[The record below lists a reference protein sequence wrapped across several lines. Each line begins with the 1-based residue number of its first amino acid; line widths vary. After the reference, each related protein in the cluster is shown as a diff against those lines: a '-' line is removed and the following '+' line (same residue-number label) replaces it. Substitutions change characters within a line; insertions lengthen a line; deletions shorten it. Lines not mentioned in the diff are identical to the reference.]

1 MTPKPQ
7 TYNSDLRKLPRALAY
22 LGNEKRWLCWK
33 WEWNGKKWTKPP
45 YRADDPEHHASTS
58 DPSTWGTYQMAV
70 RQVLAGK
77 ADGIG
82 IALKDLDLG
91 GIDLDHCR
99 NPDTSEIAPWAQE
112 RLRQFPD
119 AYAEA
124 TVSGCGLRILGTSD
138 IQNLAPKFKL
148 PDKGNGAAIELFSN
162 STHYLTVSGNEITRC
177 RSLPPIGKQMAA
189 IAAEL
194 GKRVEAPQG
203 NGSDAASPQNESALS
218 VSTPWSFAKE
228 LQLRSALAAIPA
240 DEKILV
246 EKLGSSHNAWV
257 AIGMAIE
264 RLGWD
269 GRGYAIF
276 RDWSMQSKEYNE
288 EGLRKQWRSFQ
299 QNRNTRANPVTIGTV
314 FHYARQFGWIKPQQ
328 DQQHPERSERPATL
342 PEPIDLWA
350 QFDPPELPRDVLPP
364 IIEQFA
370 RERGEIMGA
379 DPAGLAMSAL
389 TVCAAAIPAR
399 IKLQVKKHD
408 QAWKE
413 SARLWVALIGLPS
426 TKKTPIMREA
436 AKPLVR
442 MDTKLFQRY
451 MEEKIR
457 YDALPADERR
467 ATRAPKQERLRIE
480 DATIESAQEVL
491 RDSPEGALCWQDEL
505 SGWFGSMD
513 KYVGGRGAAKDRG
526 FWLQAYNGG
535 SYALNRIGRGVVLIP
550 NLDIDV
556 LGGIQPDVLRK
567 VLEDT
572 VDDGLIQRLHPL
584 VLRPATESMDI
595 EPTPIVTIYAD
606 LVEKLRNAS
615 STAELILHFD
625 DGAQAVRQR
634 LERKH
639 LALAMSCERINKKLA
654 AHLGKYDGVFARLC
668 LIWHCIEHAEEDTI
682 RAVSE
687 DTALRVERFLHSFL
701 FPHALAF
708 YAGILGLA
716 DDHDRL
722 AAVAG
727 YVLAHKLTEITN
739 RDIARSV
746 RSMRRLDK
754 RETST
759 VFEQLES
766 LGWLLR
772 TPAPRPTDPW
782 HWRVNPRVHELFAE
796 LAKHEAERRE
806 QDREMLAT
814 LFAERR
820 EQKQWCAGEA

>member
-314 FHYARQFGWIKPQQ
+314 FHCARQFGWIKPQQ

-379 DPAGLAMSAL
+379 ERTAKHKENADHARGSKAFGAHGYQAVPAIHGG
-389 TVCAAAIPAR
+389 
-399 IKLQVKKHD
+399 KD
-408 QAWKE
+408 Q
-413 SARLWVALIGLPS
+413 I
-426 TKKTPIMREA
+426 
-436 AKPLVR
+436 
-442 MDTKLFQRY
+442 
-451 MEEKIR
+451 
-457 YDALPADERR
+457 RR
-467 ATRAPKQERLRIE
+467 AA
-480 DATIESAQEVL
+480 
-491 RDSPEGALCWQDEL
+491 
-505 SGWFGSMD
+505 
-513 KYVGGRGAAKDRG
+513 RG
-526 FWLQAYNGG
+526 
-535 SYALNRIGRGVVLIP
+535 
-550 NLDIDV
+550 
-556 LGGIQPDVLRK
+556 
-567 VLEDT
+567 
-572 VDDGLIQRLHPL
+572 
-584 VLRPATESMDI
+584 
-595 EPTPIVTIYAD
+595 
-606 LVEKLRNAS
+606 
-615 STAELILHFD
+615 
-625 DGAQAVRQR
+625 
-634 LERKH
+634 
-639 LALAMSCERINKKLA
+639 
-654 AHLGKYDGVFARLC
+654 
-668 LIWHCIEHAEEDTI
+668 
-682 RAVSE
+682 
-687 DTALRVERFLHSFL
+687 
-701 FPHALAF
+701 
-708 YAGILGLA
+708 
-716 DDHDRL
+716 
-722 AAVAG
+722 
-727 YVLAHKLTEITN
+727 
-739 RDIARSV
+739 
-746 RSMRRLDK
+746 
-754 RETST
+754 
-759 VFEQLES
+759 
-766 LGWLLR
+766 
-772 TPAPRPTDPW
+772 
-782 HWRVNPRVHELFAE
+782 
-796 LAKHEAERRE
+796 
-806 QDREMLAT
+806 
-814 LFAERR
+814 
-820 EQKQWCAGEA
+820 